1 MENSVIEIY
10 AKELQKF
17 LENGSGPETIDI
29 KQFSLL
35 GLSVEDLSLAHLSA
49 LPLILELK
57 KSKTPAELI
66 KKSKIFLEVL
76 IQNQEMKEEA
86 SLIGRFSKL
95 CGLLTSTMAS
105 QELLDLIMQQALT
118 EVKGETGSLMLLD
131 EKKDSLSIKSAVGLS
146 DEIIKATRIKIGE
159 GIAGSVAKTGEP
171 ILFNEAS
178 RRKEIKRKEIKSAIC
193 LPLSVKEEIVG
204 VLAVNRIKN
213 TVSFNN
219 KDLFVLSF
227 LAKLAAATIIN
238 GNLQNEIKKG
248 YLGTVKTLIAAVE
261 AKDHYTRGHS
271 EAVARYATAISRE
284 FGFGEEEAERLYIA
298 GLLHDIGKI
307 GIKEDILLK
316 PGKLT
321 REEYDV
327 IKEHPMIGV
336 KILGPAGFHP
346 DVMKAVSSHHER
358 PDGWGYPQGIK
369 GNGIY
374 LGAAI
379 INVADTFDAMTS
391 ERPYRPALSIQEAV
405 EELKRHSGTQ
415 FNKEVVEKFLMIL
428 TRKGVL
434 KAIDRN

>member
-1 MENSVIEIY
+1 MENSVIEVY

-35 GLSVEDLSLAHLSA
+35 GLSVEDLSLTHLSA

-66 KKSKIFLEVL
+66 KKSRIFLEVL

-95 CGLLTSTMAS
+95 CGFLTSTMAS

-131 EKKDSLSIKSAVGLS
+131 EKKGSLSIKSAVGLS
-146 DEIIKATRIKIGE
+146 DEIIKTTRIKIGE
-159 GIAGSVAKTGEP
+159 GIAGNVARTGEP

-178 RRKEIKRKEIKSAIC
+178 KRKEIKSAIC

-213 TVSFNN
+213 TVSFSN
-219 KDLFVLSF
+219 KDLFILSF

-271 EAVARYATAISRE
+271 EAVARYATTISKE

-327 IKEHPMIGV
+327 IKEHPMIGA

-379 INVADTFDAMTS
+379 INVADVFDAMTS

-405 EELKRHSGTQ
+405 EELKRHAGTQ
-415 FNKEVVEKFLMIL
+415 FNKEVVEKFLIIL

-434 KAIDRN
+434 KE

>member
-1 MENSVIEIY
+1 MENSVVEVY
-10 AKELQKF
+10 AKGLQKF
-17 LENGSGPETIDI
+17 LENGSGPEKIET
-29 KQFSLL
+29 KQFAE
-35 GLSVEDLSLAHLSA
+35 LSVEDLSLTHLSA
-49 LPLILELK
+49 LPLVLETGK
-57 KSKTPAELI
+57 IKNPSELI
-66 KKSKIFLEVL
+66 KKSRVFLEVL
-76 IQNQEMKEEA
+76 IRNQEIKEEA

-95 CGLLTSTMAS
+95 CGFLTSTMAN
-105 QELLDLIMQQALT
+105 QELLDLIMQQALS

-131 EKKDSLSIKSAVGLS
+131 EKKEFLSIKSAVGLS
-146 DEIIKATRIKIGE
+146 DEIIKITRIKMGE
-159 GIAGSVAKTGEP
+159 GIAGNVARTGEP

-178 RRKEIKRKEIKSAIC
+178 KRKEIKSAIC

-204 VLAVNRIKN
+204 VLAVNRVKN
-213 TVSFNN
+213 TVPFNN
-219 KDLFVLSF
+219 KDLFILSF
-227 LAKLAAATIIN
+227 LSKLAAATIIN

-271 EAVARYATAISRE
+271 EAVARYTTAIAKE

-321 REEYDV
+321 REEYEV
-327 IKEHPMIGV
+327 IKEHPMIGA

-346 DVMKAVSSHHER
+346 DVMRAVSFHHER

-369 GNGIY
+369 ENGIY

-405 EELKRHSGTQ
+405 EELKKHAGTQ
-415 FNKEVVEKFLMIL
+415 FNKGVVEKFLIIL
-428 TRKGVL
+428 ARKGVV
-434 KAIDRN
+434 KE